1 MIDKIIFRD
10 DYFKDI
16 IKVEHIR
23 DPKESPGIFSEII
36 KVYYKPKWF
45 GLFRKSETFKLNSK
59 EEAEKML
66 EKLQIIMNGEHP
78 LKDLLK
84 KEVK

>member
-1 MIDKIIFRD
+1 MIDEIIFRD
-10 DYFKDI
+10 DYFKEI

-23 DPKESPGIFSEII
+23 DPRESTGTFSEII

-59 EEAEKML
+59 EEAKKML
-66 EKLQIIMNGEHP
+66 EKLQIIMNGEHL
-78 LKDLLK
+78 LKDLLNE
-84 KEVK
+84 EVK